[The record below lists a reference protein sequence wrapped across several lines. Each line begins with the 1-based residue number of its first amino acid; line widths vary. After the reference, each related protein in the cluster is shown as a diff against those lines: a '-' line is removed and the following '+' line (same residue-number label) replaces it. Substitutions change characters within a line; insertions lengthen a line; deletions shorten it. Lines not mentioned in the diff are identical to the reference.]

1 MSNIFKSAIKT
12 VSKQNRDF
20 SDIATLAGMSLAKS
34 GTSLVKGILSKP
46 GIHAYL
52 EYQIQKIVCG
62 LPDSGTHS
70 EIPAVARTADEI
82 VRILKSKRFY
92 PNRIAVDGVPGSG
105 KSTLA
110 RALAYRLNMDAIC
123 LDHQNLNEKIYFE
136 KAAAIYEHHRLLR
149 TQELDCFDA
158 IIYIDE
164 PVYISMEKVV
174 KRKRG
179 GYLVDIL
186 DYKKLKQIGEKA
198 FFSLAGEYIP
208 VTDGFVKLRLKPK
221 KGFKD
226 LEYLQRELL
235 QKGLDG
241 RGLTKE
247 AQFFLCV
254 DGKASKGFSAYINLR
269 EYKEELISGLK
280 SGINSTLF
288 QEKTNKRGGQ
298 GRYGT
303 YFQNH

>member
-20 SDIATLAGMSLAKS
+20 SDIATLAGILLAKS
-34 GTSLVKGILSKP
+34 GISFAKGILSKP

-52 EYQIQKIVCG
+52 EYQIEKIVHGC
-62 LPDSGTHS
+62 PESGTHP

-82 VRILKSKRFY
+82 VSLLKSKGFY

-123 LDHQNLNEKIYFE
+123 LDHQNMNEKINFDRDI
-136 KAAAIYEHHRLLR
+136 AIYEHHRLLR
-149 TQELDCFDA
+149 TQELDSFDV

-198 FFSLAGEYIP
+198 FATVTGEYIP
-208 VTDGFVKLRLKPK
+208 VADGFVKLRLKPK

-226 LEYLQRELL
+226 IEYLQRELF

-241 RGLTKE
+241 TGLTKE
-247 AQFFLCV
+247 AQLFLCV
-254 DGKASKGFSAYINLR
+254 DGKANKGFSAYLNLR

-280 SGINSTLF
+280 SGVKSALF
-288 QEKTNKRGGQ
+288 QEKTNKRDGR
-298 GRYGT
+298 GRYGA
-303 YFQNH
+303 YFKNH